1 MRPAYAIAI
10 KQSGDLLDNMIRAQ
24 TKLTVGRIRHDPL
37 IEEFIHRGELI
48 VAGAYYS
55 LNTGAVSIIA

>member
-1 MRPAYAIAI
+1 
-10 KQSGDLLDNMIRAQ
+10 MIRAQ
-24 TKLTVGRIRHDPL
+24 TKLTVGRIRQDPL

-48 VAGAYYS
+48 VVGAYYS

>member
-1 MRPAYAIAI
+1 
-10 KQSGDLLDNMIRAQ
+10 MIRAQ